1 MAQTQYSTNWVS
13 GILLVAL
20 LATVSAS
27 TAAEV
32 GSFNPAEKWVIER
45 VTAGE
50 VADLDAALNADQSK
64 RFPAERD
71 RKLGAQFLEDL
82 LMGLL
87 PEVKPHR
94 NGVRIR
100 WAIVDEPI
108 KLRNAQIPWEVWLLN
123 CQFRSAAIFAGA
135 NFKGIVSF
143 NASTFA
149 ADADFYGMKVGQSA
163 YFRKAFF
170 EGPVDFGA
178 ADIAHDFA
186 AEEAEFTN
194 REQGANFNSMKAGHS
209 ALLNNAVFEGPV
221 NFGAANIASN
231 FEADKAQFK
240 NKEKAANFNSMKVG
254 QAASFQNSVFEGP
267 VDFGAADI
275 TNHFQATEAQ
285 FKNGEQEASF
295 NAMKVGGSAFFEKA
309 VFEGPVNF
317 IAADIAKHFDARQ
330 AQFKNKKQPASFNGI
345 KVEAA
350 IFHKVL
356 FEGPVDFNA
365 ADIASNFEAPG
376 AQFRSKTETIQ
387 LQMKCGR
394 KGVFTEATFA
404 GPASFAGSS
413 FLYLMISGPNADTT
427 PIPQLDLSRSSIKGQ
442 LSMRRIRVHDLVAP
456 SLHVEGPAAFTDIV
470 VEHSADLSDGDFE
483 TLDLSR
489 SVWPRN
495 GHNGQTF
502 QMRGMNYK
510 YLRGAD
516 ANEST
521 SHNALLKLADQS
533 AFTADVY
540 GHLETFF
547 LRQGY
552 GADADR
558 AFIAGKRREREESL
572 RRKEYLSWLGSKLLD
587 CLVGYGRHPSH
598 AGYFCAFFV
607 GLGFVLF
614 APKKMELQKSEDTP
628 RIYNRF
634 WYSLGLFLPV
644 VNLEADKVWKPKPNQ
659 TFLRN
664 YMRVHILLGWILIP
678 IFLAALSGLIK

>member
-1 MAQTQYSTNWVS
+1 MIQTQSPINWFS
-13 GILLVAL
+13 GII
-20 LATVSAS
+20 LAACLMAVSAS
-27 TAAEV
+27 TSAKELT
-32 GSFNPAEKWVIER
+32 SAEKWVVDQ

-50 VADLDAALNADQSK
+50 VANLDAALNADQSK
-64 RFPAERD
+64 RFPAETD

-87 PEVKPHR
+87 PEVKTHR

-100 WAIVDEPI
+100 WAIIEEPI
-108 KLRNAQIPWEVWLLN
+108 KLRNAQIPSEVWLVN

-135 NFKGIVSF
+135 NFKRIVSF

-149 ADADFYGMKVGQSA
+149 ADTDFYGMKVGQSA
-163 YFRKAFF
+163 YFRRAFF
-170 EGPVDFGA
+170 EGSVDFGA

-186 AEEAEFTN
+186 AEEAEFKN
-194 REQGANFNSMKAGHS
+194 REQGANFNSMKVGHS

-231 FEADKAQFK
+231 FEADGAQFK
-240 NKEKAANFNSMKVG
+240 NKEKVANFNSMKVG
-254 QAASFQNSVFEGP
+254 QAASFQNSIFEGP

-275 TNHFQATEAQ
+275 TNHFQATETQ

-295 NAMKVGGSAFFEKA
+295 NGMKVGGAAFFDKA
-309 VFEGPVNF
+309 VFEGGVNF

-330 AQFKNKKQPASFNGI
+330 AQFKNKEQPASFNGI
-345 KVEAA
+345 KVQAA

-365 ADIASNFEAPG
+365 ADIVSNFEAPG
-376 AQFRSKTETIQ
+376 AQFRSKTETNQ

-404 GPASFAGSS
+404 GPVSFAGSS
-413 FLYLMISGPNADTT
+413 FLYLMISGANADTA
-427 PIPQLDLSRSSIKGQ
+427 PIPQIDLSRSSIKGH
-442 LSMRRIRVHDLVAP
+442 LSLRRIRVHDLVAP

-470 VEHSADLSDGDFE
+470 VEHSADLSDGDFD

-489 SVWPRN
+489 SVWPRD
-495 GHNGQTF
+495 GHDGQTF

-558 AFIAGKRREREESL
+558 AFITGKRREREESL
-572 RRKEYLSWLGSKLLD
+572 HRKEYLTWLSSKLLD
-587 CLVGYGRHPSH
+587 WLVGYGRHPSQ

-607 GLGFVLF
+607 GLGLLLF
-614 APKKMELQKSEDTP
+614 TPKRMELQKSDDAP
-628 RIYNRF
+628 RVYNRF

-659 TFLRN
+659 IFLRN
-664 YMRVHILLGWILIP
+664 YMRVHVLLGWILIP